1 MARFRMTQAFHFG
14 SVRVKAGGTL
24 ADSQANAVAGD
35 AVYTGLNANSVP
47 YGAVPLDGSAT
58 TMFNAS
64 RWAGTSPGQP
74 TGVSSIDA

>member
-1 MARFRMTQAFHFG
+1 MARFRLQQAFHFG
-14 SVRVKAGGTL
+14 SVRVRAGGTL
-24 ADSQANAVAGD
+24 ADSQANAVGND

-64 RWAGTSPGQP
+64 RWAGTSPPQP
-74 TGVSSIDA
+74 SGVQSIDA